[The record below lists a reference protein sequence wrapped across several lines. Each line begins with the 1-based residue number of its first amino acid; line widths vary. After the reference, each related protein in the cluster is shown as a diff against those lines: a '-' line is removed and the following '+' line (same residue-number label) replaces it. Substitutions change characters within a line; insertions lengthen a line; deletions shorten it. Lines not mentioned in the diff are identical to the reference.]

1 MILVAEGELRRGR
14 RNKTM
19 SILDIVASS
28 CAELFD
34 GKGAAELSDA
44 FSDLLADAVAEVRR
58 RSAGSLVVQADEPGA
73 TVFLNGVSL
82 GPAPLIIRNLPPAKH
97 LLAVVKAGHKPFGK
111 VVKVGSDEVRV
122 QARLT
127 KPLGG
132 GKTGRIFTEMRD
144 NRVSPDAISLA
155 AELLRKHGGKSTVA
169 LLGGIAKVDAVIKVS
184 MIAVDRKGQAV
195 RLKSMSI
202 DEDFLGLAP
211 EMLGFNEKLIKLAAS
226 FVGGK
231 FKGGTLIE
239 GLKAPQQEA
248 QPVKWA
254 SLALGGKRKSL
265 AQQGNARGPLK
276 RGDRAKPRRRREA
289 QNEPR
294 GRLGAL
300 EPARPR
306 GRHRAARGARGQAPG
321 GAHQPARSDRG
332 AKDPAPRRGDEPP
345 ARAATMR
352 SLGRANA
359 VIGPARGG
367 ALRRGR
373 RLMNGV

>member
-127 KPLGG
+127 KPLGEERPG
-132 GKTGRIFTEMRD
+132 VFSRRCATTESARTPFRWRRSCSESTAG
-144 NRVSPDAISLA
+144 NLPWRCSVASP
-155 AELLRKHGGKSTVA
+155 RWT
-169 LLGGIAKVDAVIKVS
+169 
-184 MIAVDRKGQAV
+184 R
-195 RLKSMSI
+195 
-202 DEDFLGLAP
+202 
-211 EMLGFNEKLIKLAAS
+211 
-226 FVGGK
+226 
-231 FKGGTLIE
+231 
-239 GLKAPQQEA
+239 
-248 QPVKWA
+248 
-254 SLALGGKRKSL
+254 
-265 AQQGNARGPLK
+265 
-276 RGDRAKPRRRREA
+276 
-289 QNEPR
+289 
-294 GRLGAL
+294 
-300 EPARPR
+300 
-306 GRHRAARGARGQAPG
+306 
-321 GAHQPARSDRG
+321 
-332 AKDPAPRRGDEPP
+332 
-345 ARAATMR
+345 
-352 SLGRANA
+352 
-359 VIGPARGG
+359 
-367 ALRRGR
+367 
-373 RLMNGV
+373 